1 MTPASKACGLSPLL
15 PVPWASLRAWLD
27 DAERTQA
34 LTGGAT
40 THLAHSQLL
49 ALSQLVRFGGDEPPL
64 PKEDHVS
71 KLMSMSSSLSSSAVL
86 ATVVGGASRGG
97 ETPAA
102 VAGTDPME
110 GVRFAN
116 GGDGGIEFVQT
127 KQLEPPAFETGE
139 PVDVPV
145 KGAFQLRW
153 HCTCVL
159 PWCNQTFPKREDGK
173 PPALFSNKKDAK
185 QYAAMLAVAYLN
197 SATKEMA
204 TSRTLRK
211 IPQETTQLPRQ
222 QASQMPPP
230 PQLPPSQPAPT
241 QPPQQPHTESVPA
254 QQQQQHTCQCAS
266 QQPQQQP
273 LTLPT
278 PVRPVTPT
286 PTSLHAPVL
295 VAASS
300 LATPPSSNPLRAK
313 RPLDSA
319 TAPGS
324 DNGSPTKQR
333 HCSPAA
339 AAALP
344 APHPPHP
351 PHPAP
356 PPVIDAEPAAMAP
369 PVSSAK
375 GRRADAAAESSRLSA
390 VLAKLCARLGV
401 TQPQYQITQNPD
413 RPGFFSGFARFSP
426 GSRVP
431 EGIAVVQDVLGK
443 KQARIQI
450 DAQVLAWMEREE
462 ARRQKLIEGILS

>member
-1 MTPASKACGLSPLL
+1 MTPANKACGLSPLL
-15 PVPWASLRAWLD
+15 SVPWAGLRAWLD

-40 THLAHSQLL
+40 THLAHAQLL
-49 ALSQLVRFGGDEPPL
+49 ALSQLVRFGGDEPTL

-71 KLMSMSSSLSSSAVL
+71 KLMRMSSSLSSSTVL

-97 ETPAA
+97 EPPAA

-116 GGDGGIEFVQT
+116 DGDGGIEFIQS

-159 PWCNQTFPKREDGK
+159 PWCNQTFPKRENGK
-173 PPALFSNKKDAK
+173 PPALFSSKKDAK

-197 SATKEMA
+197 SATKELA
-204 TSRTLRK
+204 TSLTPRK
-211 IPQETTQLPRQ
+211 TPQEATQLPRQ

-230 PQLPPSQPAPT
+230 QLPPSQPAPT
-241 QPPQQPHTESVPA
+241 QLPQQPHSESVPA
-254 QQQQQHTCQCAS
+254 QQQQQQQHTF
-266 QQPQQQP
+266 
-273 LTLPT
+273 
-278 PVRPVTPT
+278 TPT
-286 PTSLHAPVL
+286 PTSLHAPVS

-300 LATPPSSNPLRAK
+300 LATPPSTNPMRAK
-313 RPLDSA
+313 RPLDSP

-339 AAALP
+339 AAAPSPPSPSASPP
-344 APHPPHP
+344 A
-351 PHPAP
+351 A
-356 PPVIDAEPAAMAP
+356 DADAAAMAP

-375 GRRADAAAESSRLSA
+375 GHRADAAAESSRLSA
-390 VLAKLCARLGV
+390 VLAKLCARLGAS
-401 TQPQYQITQNPD
+401 QPQYQITQNPD
-413 RPGFFSGFARFSP
+413 RPGFFSGFAKFSP

-450 DAQVLAWMEREE
+450 DAQVLAWMEKEE
-462 ARRQKLIEGILS
+462 ARRQKLVEGMLS

>member
-1 MTPASKACGLSPLL
+1 MTPANKACGLSPLL
-15 PVPWASLRAWLD
+15 PVPWAGLRAWLD

-40 THLAHSQLL
+40 THLAHAQLL
-49 ALSQLVRFGGDEPPL
+49 ALSQLVPFGGDEPPL

-71 KLMSMSSSLSSSAVL
+71 KLMRMSSSLSSSTVL

-97 ETPAA
+97 EPPTT

-116 GGDGGIEFVQT
+116 GGDGGIEFIQS

-159 PWCNQTFPKREDGK
+159 PWCDQTFPKRENEK
-173 PPALFSNKKDAK
+173 PPALFSSKK
-185 QYAAMLAVAYLN
+185 YAAMLAVAYLN

-204 TSRTLRK
+204 TSLTPRK
-211 IPQETTQLPRQ
+211 TPQETTQLPRQ

-230 PQLPPSQPAPT
+230 QLPPSQPAPT
-241 QPPQQPHTESVPA
+241 QLPQQPHSESVPA
-254 QQQQQHTCQCAS
+254 QQQQQHTF
-266 QQPQQQP
+266 
-273 LTLPT
+273 
-278 PVRPVTPT
+278 TPT
-286 PTSLHAPVL
+286 PASLHAPVP

-300 LATPPSSNPLRAK
+300 LATPPSTNPMRAK
-313 RPLDSA
+313 RPLDSP

-339 AAALP
+339 AAAP
-344 APHPPHP
+344 S
-351 PHPAP
+351 P
-356 PPVIDAEPAAMAP
+356 PPPSASPSATDADAAAMAS

-375 GRRADAAAESSRLSA
+375 GHRADAAAESSRLSA
-390 VLAKLCARLGV
+390 VLAKLCARLGAS
-401 TQPQYQITQNPD
+401 QPQYQITQNPD
-413 RPGFFSGFARFSP
+413 RPGFFSGFAKFSP

-450 DAQVLAWMEREE
+450 DAQVLAWMEKEE
-462 ARRQKLIEGILS
+462 ARRQKLVEGMLS

>member
-1 MTPASKACGLSPLL
+1 MTPANKACGLSPLL
-15 PVPWASLRAWLD
+15 PMPWAGLRTWLD

-40 THLAHSQLL
+40 THLAHAQLL

-71 KLMSMSSSLSSSAVL
+71 KLMRMSSSLSSSTVL
-86 ATVVGGASRGG
+86 ATVVGAASCGG
-97 ETPAA
+97 EPPAA

-110 GVRFAN
+110 DVWFAN
-116 GGDGGIEFVQT
+116 GGDGGIEFIQS

-159 PWCNQTFPKREDGK
+159 PWCNQTFPKRENGK
-173 PPALFSNKKDAK
+173 PPALFSSKKDAK

-204 TSRTLRK
+204 TSLTPRK
-211 IPQETTQLPRQ
+211 TPQETTQLPRQ

-230 PQLPPSQPAPT
+230 QLPPSQPALT
-241 QPPQQPHTESVPA
+241 QLPEQPHTESIPA

-266 QQPQQQP
+266 RQPQQQQS

-286 PTSLHAPVL
+286 PASLHASVP
-295 VAASS
+295 VAAFS
-300 LATPPSSNPLRAK
+300 LATPPSTNPMRAK
-313 RPLDSA
+313 RPLDSP
-319 TAPGS
+319 TAPDS

-339 AAALP
+339 AAAP
-344 APHPPHP
+344 S
-351 PHPAP
+351 P
-356 PPVIDAEPAAMAP
+356 PPPPSASPSATDADAAAMAP

-375 GRRADAAAESSRLSA
+375 GHRADAAAESSRLSA
-390 VLAKLCARLGV
+390 VLAKLCARLGAS
-401 TQPQYQITQNPD
+401 QPQYQITQNPD

-450 DAQVLAWMEREE
+450 DAQVLAWMEKEE
-462 ARRQKLIEGILS
+462 ARRQKLVEGMLS

>member
-15 PVPWASLRAWLD
+15 PVPWAGLRAWLD

-40 THLAHSQLL
+40 THLAHAQLL

-71 KLMSMSSSLSSSAVL
+71 KLMRMSSSLSSSAVL

-102 VAGTDPME
+102 VAGTGPME

-116 GGDGGIEFVQT
+116 GGDGGIEFVQA
-127 KQLEPPAFETGE
+127 KQLEPPAFEMGE

-145 KGAFQLRW
+145 KGVFQLRW

-204 TSRTLRK
+204 TSHTLRK

-222 QASQMPPP
+222 QASQMPP

-266 QQPQQQP
+266 RQPQQQQP
-273 LTLPT
+273 LILPT

-286 PTSLHAPVL
+286 PTSLHGPVH
-295 VAASS
+295 VAASF
-300 LATPPSSNPLRAK
+300 LATPPSTNPLRAK
-313 RPLDSA
+313 RPLDSP

-339 AAALP
+339 AAALS
-344 APHPPHP
+344 
-351 PHPAP
+351 P
-356 PPVIDAEPAAMAP
+356 PPASASPPATDADAAAMVP

-390 VLAKLCARLGV
+390 VLAKLCARLGAS
-401 TQPQYQITQNPD
+401 QPQYQITQNPD
-413 RPGFFSGFARFSP
+413 RPGFFSGFAKFSP

-431 EGIAVVQDVLGK
+431 EDIAVVQDVLGK
-443 KQARIQI
+443 KQARILI
-450 DAQVLAWMEREE
+450 DAQVLAWMEKEE
-462 ARRQKLIEGILS
+462 ARRQKLVEGML

>member
-15 PVPWASLRAWLD
+15 PVPWAGLRAWLD

-40 THLAHSQLL
+40 THLAHAQLL

-71 KLMSMSSSLSSSAVL
+71 KLMRMSSSLSSSAVL
-86 ATVVGGASRGG
+86 AAIVGASRGG
-97 ETPAA
+97 ETPSA
-102 VAGTDPME
+102 VAGGDPME

-116 GGDGGIEFVQT
+116 GGDGGIEFVQA

-173 PPALFSNKKDAK
+173 PPALFSSKKDAK

-197 SATKEMA
+197 SATKEIA
-204 TSRTLRK
+204 TSHTPRK
-211 IPQETTQLPRQ
+211 IPHETTQLPQQ
-222 QASQMPPP
+222 QAPQMPP
-230 PQLPPSQPAPT
+230 PQLPPYQPAPT
-241 QPPQQPHTESVPA
+241 QPPQQPQTESVPA

-266 QQPQQQP
+266 RQSQQQQP
-273 LTLPT
+273 LTLST
-278 PVRPVTPT
+278 PVRLVTPP
-286 PTSLHAPVL
+286 PTSLHAPIPA
-295 VAASS
+295 AASFPV
-300 LATPPSSNPLRAK
+300 TPPSANPLRAK
-313 RPLDSA
+313 RPLDSP

-324 DNGSPTKQR
+324 DHGSPLKQR

-339 AAALP
+339 AAAAAAL
-344 APHPPHP
+344 
-351 PHPAP
+351 P
-356 PPVIDAEPAAMAP
+356 PPPSASPPAADADAAAMPP

-390 VLAKLCARLGV
+390 VLAKLCARLGAS
-401 TQPQYQITQNPD
+401 QPQYQITQNPD

-431 EGIAVVQDVLGK
+431 EDVAVVRDVLGK

-450 DAQVLAWMEREE
+450 DAQVLAWMEKEE
-462 ARRQKLIEGILS
+462 ARRQKLVEGMLS

>member
-1 MTPASKACGLSPLL
+1 MTPANKACGLSPLL
-15 PVPWASLRAWLD
+15 PVPWAGLRAWLD

-40 THLAHSQLL
+40 THLAHAQLL
-49 ALSQLVRFGGDEPPL
+49 ALSQLVRFGGDEPTL

-71 KLMSMSSSLSSSAVL
+71 KLMQFIQS
-86 ATVVGGASRGG
+86 
-97 ETPAA
+97 
-102 VAGTDPME
+102 
-110 GVRFAN
+110 
-116 GGDGGIEFVQT
+116 

-159 PWCNQTFPKREDGK
+159 PWCNQTFPKRENGK
-173 PPALFSNKKDAK
+173 PPALFSSKKDAK

-197 SATKEMA
+197 SATKELA
-204 TSRTLRK
+204 TSLTPRK
-211 IPQETTQLPRQ
+211 SPQEATQLPRQ

-230 PQLPPSQPAPT
+230 QLPPSQPAPT
-241 QPPQQPHTESVPA
+241 QLPQQPHSESVPA
-254 QQQQQHTCQCAS
+254 QQQQHTYQCAS
-266 QQPQQQP
+266 RQPQQQQS

-286 PTSLHAPVL
+286 PTSLHAPVS

-300 LATPPSSNPLRAK
+300 LATPPSDNPMRAK
-313 RPLDSA
+313 RPLDSP

-339 AAALP
+339 AAAPSPPSPSASPP
-344 APHPPHP
+344 A
-351 PHPAP
+351 A
-356 PPVIDAEPAAMAP
+356 DADAAAMAP
-369 PVSSAK
+369 PVSSTK
-375 GRRADAAAESSRLSA
+375 GHRADAAAESSRLSA
-390 VLAKLCARLGV
+390 VLAKLCARLGAS
-401 TQPQYQITQNPD
+401 QPQYQITQNPD
-413 RPGFFSGFARFSP
+413 RPGFFSGFAKFSP

-450 DAQVLAWMEREE
+450 DAQVLAWMEKEE
-462 ARRQKLIEGILS
+462 ARRQKLIEGMLS

>member
-15 PVPWASLRAWLD
+15 PVPWAGLRAWLD

-40 THLAHSQLL
+40 THLAHAQLL

-71 KLMSMSSSLSSSAVL
+71 KLMRMSSSSLSSSAVL

-97 ETPAA
+97 ATPAA

-110 GVRFAN
+110 GIRFAN
-116 GGDGGIEFVQT
+116 GGDGGIEFAQA
-127 KQLEPPAFETGE
+127 KQLGPPAFETAE

-159 PWCNQTFPKREDGK
+159 PWCNQTFPKREDGT
-173 PPALFSNKKDAK
+173 PPALFSSKKDAK

-197 SATKEMA
+197 SATKDMA
-204 TSRTLRK
+204 TSHTLRK
-211 IPQETTQLPRQ
+211 IPQETTQLPPQ

-230 PQLPPSQPAPT
+230 PPLPPSQPAPT

-254 QQQQQHTCQCAS
+254 QQQQQHTF
-266 QQPQQQP
+266 
-273 LTLPT
+273 
-278 PVRPVTPT
+278 TPT
-286 PTSLHAPVL
+286 PTSLHAPVP
-295 VAASS
+295 VAAYS
-300 LATPPSSNPLRAK
+300 LATPPSPNPLRAK
-313 RPLDSA
+313 RPLDSP

-333 HCSPAA
+333 HRSPAA
-339 AAALP
+339 AAVALP
-344 APHPPHP
+344 
-351 PHPAP
+351 P
-356 PPVIDAEPAAMAP
+356 PPPSASPPATDADAATQAP

-390 VLAKLCARLGV
+390 VLAKLCARLGAS
-401 TQPQYQITQNPD
+401 QPQYQITQNPD

-450 DAQVLAWMEREE
+450 DAQVLAWMEKEE
-462 ARRQKLIEGILS
+462 ARRQKLVEGMLS

>member
-1 MTPASKACGLSPLL
+1 MTPANKACGLSPLL
-15 PVPWASLRAWLD
+15 SVPWAGLRAWLD

-40 THLAHSQLL
+40 THLAHAQLL
-49 ALSQLVRFGGDEPPL
+49 ALSQLVRFGGDEPTL

-71 KLMSMSSSLSSSAVL
+71 KLMQFIQS
-86 ATVVGGASRGG
+86 
-97 ETPAA
+97 
-102 VAGTDPME
+102 
-110 GVRFAN
+110 
-116 GGDGGIEFVQT
+116 

-159 PWCNQTFPKREDGK
+159 PWCNQTFPKRENGK
-173 PPALFSNKKDAK
+173 PPALFSSKKDAK

-197 SATKEMA
+197 SATKELA
-204 TSRTLRK
+204 TSLTPRK
-211 IPQETTQLPRQ
+211 SPQEATQLPRQ

-230 PQLPPSQPAPT
+230 QLPPSQPAPT
-241 QPPQQPHTESVPA
+241 QLPQQPHSESVPA
-254 QQQQQHTCQCAS
+254 QQQQHTYQCAS
-266 QQPQQQP
+266 RQPQQQQS

-286 PTSLHAPVL
+286 PTSLHAPVS

-300 LATPPSSNPLRAK
+300 LATPPSTNPMRAK
-313 RPLDSA
+313 RPLDSP

-339 AAALP
+339 AAAPSPPSPSASPP
-344 APHPPHP
+344 A
-351 PHPAP
+351 A
-356 PPVIDAEPAAMAP
+356 DADAAAMAP

-375 GRRADAAAESSRLSA
+375 GHRADAAAESSRLSA
-390 VLAKLCARLGV
+390 VLAKLCARLGAS
-401 TQPQYQITQNPD
+401 QPQYQITQNPD
-413 RPGFFSGFARFSP
+413 RPGFFSGFAKFSP

-450 DAQVLAWMEREE
+450 DAQVLAWMEKEE
-462 ARRQKLIEGILS
+462 ARRQKLIEGMLS

>member
-1 MTPASKACGLSPLL
+1 MTPANKACGLSPLL
-15 PVPWASLRAWLD
+15 PMPWAGLRAWLD

-40 THLAHSQLL
+40 THLAHAQLL

-71 KLMSMSSSLSSSAVL
+71 KLMRMSSSLSSSTVL
-86 ATVVGGASRGG
+86 ATVVGAASCGG
-97 ETPAA
+97 EPPAA

-110 GVRFAN
+110 GVWFAN
-116 GGDGGIEFVQT
+116 GGIEFIQS

-159 PWCNQTFPKREDGK
+159 PWCNQTFPKRENGK
-173 PPALFSNKKDAK
+173 PPALFSSKK
-185 QYAAMLAVAYLN
+185 YAAMLAVAYLN

-204 TSRTLRK
+204 TSLTPRK
-211 IPQETTQLPRQ
+211 TPQETTQLPRQ

-230 PQLPPSQPAPT
+230 QLPPSQPALT
-241 QPPQQPHTESVPA
+241 QLPEQPHTESVPA
-254 QQQQQHTCQCAS
+254 QQQQQHTF
-266 QQPQQQP
+266 
-273 LTLPT
+273 
-278 PVRPVTPT
+278 TPT
-286 PTSLHAPVL
+286 PASLHAPVP
-295 VAASS
+295 VAAFS
-300 LATPPSSNPLRAK
+300 LATPPSTNPMRAK
-313 RPLDSA
+313 RPLDSP
-319 TAPGS
+319 TAPDS

-339 AAALP
+339 AV
-344 APHPPHP
+344 APS
-351 PHPAP
+351 P
-356 PPVIDAEPAAMAP
+356 PPPSASPSATDADAAAMAP

-375 GRRADAAAESSRLSA
+375 GHRADAAAESSRLSA
-390 VLAKLCARLGV
+390 VLAKLCARLGAS
-401 TQPQYQITQNPD
+401 QPQYQITQNPD

-450 DAQVLAWMEREE
+450 DAQVLAWMEKEE
-462 ARRQKLIEGILS
+462 ARRQKLVEGMLS